1 MGRAPRGMS
10 HSAAVE
16 PFCMKHVETTGPI
29 DLIRNDSICSEAT
42 THAGLWKARR
52 IQFPVIRCHACATGP
67 EWDSGDHMGCDYL
80 HHIDMVMAG
89 RAQIVHDGK
98 PLDLQAGHAYLLPG
112 NVPVARRC
120 RRYYEVCY
128 VAFRCEW
135 FPGVDVLLDW
145 PDRRPLCL
153 GRWDKSD
160 WAGDFVAGRP
170 PSLNTLLK
178 LQSQIGLWMA
188 RAVPD
193 FDAVLTRHIRV
204 HAQFEGVFDHVE
216 RNLRQEPARLLGR
229 FHPGPGNRP
238 QGIHRPPAQ
247 RGDHPPARDHR
258 HPRPATCGRSG
269 IRRRILLQ
277 PLLFADERHAP
288 VTVPAAFS
296 GRRAAKVAAGLKPVS
311 RRRLCRRGQASG
323 SPRVRVHPA
332 GRSRD

>member
-1 MGRAPRGMS
+1 
-10 HSAAVE
+10 
-16 PFCMKHVETTGPI
+16 MKHVETTGPI

-160 WAGDFVAGRP
+160 WAGDFVAGCP

-216 RNLRQEPARLLGR
+216 RNLRADLRVTSLARVHGKSLHAFSVAFTRALGI
-229 FHPGPGNRP
+229 GPKEYIDRRLNEE
-238 QGIHRPPAQ
+238 I
-247 RGDHPPARDHR
+247 
-258 HPRPATCGRSG
+258 
-269 IRRRILLQ
+269 IRRLVTTDTPVRQLAVDLG
-277 PLLFADERHAP
+277 FADEYSFNRYCSRMNGMPPSRYRRHFLGAAP
-288 VTVPAAFS
+288 P
-296 GRRAAKVAAGLKPVS
+296 KS
-311 RRRLCRRGQASG
+311 RRG
-323 SPRVRVHPA
+323 
-332 GRSRD
+332 